1 MAIGDLQDEAL
12 SCLGRINSSVTRA
25 SSCFHLKFS
34 FPFPGAFW
42 SRQGL
47 FLAQTCLVKLP
58 AISNSQAGT
67 PGAATE
73 ASCPV
78 GSYSGMFAL
87 DTHKG
92 FLLTHSPVQSP
103 WCQARV
109 AQQPVFMPL
118 IKEQHPG
125 SRSQLC
131 RLAREAIVG
140 C

>member
-1 MAIGDLQDEAL
+1 MATGDLQDEAL
-12 SCLGRINSSVTRA
+12 SCLGRMNSSVTRA
-25 SSCFHLKFS
+25 PSCFPLKFS
-34 FPFPGAFW
+34 CPFPGAFW

-47 FLAQTCLVKLP
+47 FLAQTRLVKLP

-73 ASCPV
+73 TSCSV

-103 WCQARV
+103 LGRARV
-109 AQQPVFMPL
+109 AQQPVFMAL
-118 IKEQHPG
+118 IKEQQPG

-131 RLAREAIVG
+131 RLDWEAIVG